1 MCGGIVGKA
10 LDVVGINPSTNAEK
24 SAAKAQ
30 RAAEAKANAQ
40 AAEAEQK
47 AASAANA
54 QTQMARRALRQNS
67 LLASESGGDTSTRST
82 LGV

>member
-1 MCGGIVGKA
+1 MCGGIVGKV
-10 LDVVGINPSTNAEK
+10 LDVVGVNPSTNAEK

-30 RAAEAKANAQ
+30 RAAEARATAQ

-47 AASAANA
+47 AATVANA
-54 QTQMARRALRQNS
+54 QTQLARRALRENS
-67 LLASESGGDTSTRST
+67 LLASESGSQSSTRTT